1 MKRINYNITQEASDR
16 AHRNMKERFR
26 GLSEAERQS
35 MQALKSLYPIARIEI
50 FSRDNLE
57 FHTYVF
63 LETNDQVTKSESD
76 GSRERIE
83 EEIYQQLEKVGR
95 GSRPEVKIRFE
106 YDSAE
111 NVKENFQGSYHLR
124 MR

>member
-1 MKRINYNITQEASDR
+1 MNRVNYNITQEASDD
-16 AHRNMKERFR
+16 AHQYMKERFR
-26 GLSEAERQS
+26 GLSEATSQS
-35 MQALKSLYPIARIEI
+35 MEIPKELYPITHIKI
-50 FSRDNLE
+50 FSWDNFE
-57 FHTYVF
+57 FDTYVF
-63 LETNDQVTKSESD
+63 FETNDQVAKSESD

-95 GSRPEVKIRFE
+95 GSRPAVKIRFE